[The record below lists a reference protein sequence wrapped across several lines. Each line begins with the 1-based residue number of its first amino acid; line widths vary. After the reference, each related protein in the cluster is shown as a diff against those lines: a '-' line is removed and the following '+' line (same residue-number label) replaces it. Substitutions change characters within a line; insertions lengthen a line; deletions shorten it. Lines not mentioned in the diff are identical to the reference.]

1 MISLSSVNE
10 LETANDALQSF
21 KMQSPAFFEKLLHV
35 VSLTRA
41 LHFKYQYMGSLI
53 VDGEKTVSSPE
64 FVRPSVIQLYQNEV
78 QQLKKDAEFQTL
90 KEIFTRYQTIGF
102 AKLSLLIL
110 GNKPESLSGAV
121 VIK

>member
-1 MISLSSVNE
+1 
-10 LETANDALQSF
+10 
-21 KMQSPAFFEKLLHV
+21 
-35 VSLTRA
+35 
-41 LHFKYQYMGSLI
+41 

-90 KEIFTRYQTIGF
+90 KEIFARYQTIGF